1 MALIRARST
10 ETGEVVEISEAWLD
24 RWPDDFVPLLRGRAR
39 CRAGRAAAPRRAERP
54 LGAVLPSS
62 SPAAAPAQP
71 AASAPAPAAAPE
83 QPAPRGRF

>member
-10 ETGEVVEISEAWLD
+10 ETGEVVEISEAWPD
-24 RWPDDFVPLLRGRAR
+24 RWPDDFVPLTEAEL
-39 CRAGRAAAPRRAERP
+39 AAEQAELQRLAEQNAPSAP
-54 LGAVLPSS
+54 AVEQ
-62 SPAAAPAQP
+62 PAAAQP